1 MENPEKGEEIVEL
14 VIPDNSYLENQTIKE
29 SNFLERYNAS
39 LLAIREGGELTHQK
53 LNDVKLKAG
62 NVLLLLVTE
71 STLERL
77 RKNNN
82 FIIEEKKLETPDY
95 NYKNMAISIGIVT
108 SVIILGALNILPIAI
123 ATLGGVVAMVSTG
136 MIEPQEVDKSVNWEV
151 FFLLAGLIPLGVA
164 VEKTGTASFIADK
177 LLEVAGTLPPIGI
190 LILLYLIN
198 STLAAIIGNSSSVI
212 LMIPVA
218 VGIAQQIGANPFS
231 FLLTV
236 TFASSSAFAT
246 PMGYQTNLMVYGPG
260 GYKFSDFVKVGVP
273 LQLIMAIIVPVFV
286 SIFWGL

>member
-1 MENPEKGEEIVEL
+1 LENPEKGEEIVEL